1 MVARTVSRHRHD
13 ACPANATSDFHE
25 AKARSASRWLRLASS
40 ASEATKHRT
49 DVGKDSASKAFP
61 LIDLRAMFMCVAP
74 VRRLEPLVA
83 GTFLSSV
90 PGVQEGS
97 VEGVLKTLHADH

>member
-1 MVARTVSRHRHD
+1 MGARTVSRHRHD

-61 LIDLRAMFMCVAP
+61 LMDLRAMFMCVAP
-74 VRRLEPLVA
+74 VRRREALCAVTL
-83 GTFLSSV
+83 LSSGQGD
-90 PGVQEGS
+90 PEGR
-97 VEGVLKTLHADH
+97 VGGIVKRLP

>member
-1 MVARTVSRHRHD
+1 MAVPGHRHD
-13 ACPANATSDFHE
+13 VRPPNAASDFHE

-61 LIDLRAMFMCVAP
+61 LMDLRAMFMCVAP
-74 VRRLEPLVA
+74 VRRREALVA
-83 GTFLSSV
+83 GPSCRRCKGTKKVAWRGAWNASR
-90 PGVQEGS
+90 P
-97 VEGVLKTLHADH
+97 TT